1 LGETYQEC
9 DQEAKWEQF
18 MEEAGMQE
26 GKGTEMLMAM
36 ELVGEENQ
44 VNHMEN
50 PISLLRQHLLEDTV
64 KDSVKIDQLNKGG
77 KMLQELERD
86 KEDPDPEEEISE
98 KQ

>member
-50 PISLLRQHLLEDTV
+50 QSAC
-64 KDSVKIDQLNKGG
+64 
-77 KMLQELERD
+77 
-86 KEDPDPEEEISE
+86 
-98 KQ
+98 

>member
-1 LGETYQEC
+1 VLIRTFREREREGTRAQADDGKCKNQKDISQTPDIIAPLYLGETYQEC

-50 PISLLRQHLLEDTV
+50 QSAC
-64 KDSVKIDQLNKGG
+64 
-77 KMLQELERD
+77 
-86 KEDPDPEEEISE
+86 
-98 KQ
+98 